1 MRIRLRGDIEKLKK
15 RVAALAALVEERFR
29 MAIRALEVNDPWMAE
44 QVIAGDLVIDR
55 EEVDVEEEC
64 LKILAL
70 HQPVA
75 DDLRLIICVLKMN
88 NDLERIGDLAV
99 NIAQHARFIASHD
112 DRIAVPFEYFTMAQ
126 KTQEM
131 LKKSL
136 DSLVNV
142 DVNLAY
148 EVCAAD
154 DEVDKL
160 KYAMQASFAEEIT
173 KSKEHIESTINL
185 FLISRHL
192 ERIADHTTNIAEDVI
207 YLITGRIHR
216 HGRRA
221 AEDAVLKS
229 VERK

>member
-1 MRIRLRGDIEKLKK
+1 MRIRLRGDIDKLKK

-99 NIAQHARFIASHD
+99 NIAQHARFIAS
-112 DRIAVPFEYFTMAQ
+112 Q
-126 KTQEM
+126 
-131 LKKSL
+131 
-136 DSLVNV
+136 
-142 DVNLAY
+142 
-148 EVCAAD
+148 
-154 DEVDKL
+154 
-160 KYAMQASFAEEIT
+160 
-173 KSKEHIESTINL
+173 
-185 FLISRHL
+185 
-192 ERIADHTTNIAEDVI
+192 
-207 YLITGRIHR
+207 
-216 HGRRA
+216 
-221 AEDAVLKS
+221 
-229 VERK
+229 

>member
-15 RVAALAALVEERFR
+15 RVASLAALVEERFR
-29 MAIRALEVNDPWMAE
+29 MAVRSLETNDPWMAE
-44 QVIAGDLVIDR
+44 QVIAGDLIIDH

-75 DDLRLIICVLKMN
+75 DDLRFLISILKMN

-99 NIAQHARFIASHD
+99 NIAQHARSIASLNN
-112 DRIAVPFEYFTMAQ
+112 RVAIPFEYFTMAE
-126 KTQEM
+126 KAQEM

-136 DSLVNV
+136 DSLVNM

-148 EVCAAD
+148 QVCAAD
-154 DEVDKL
+154 DEVDKM
-160 KYAMQASFAEEIT
+160 KYAMQDRFSEEIR
-173 KSKEHIESTINL
+173 KNQNNIESSINL

-192 ERIADHTTNIAEDVI
+192 ERIADHATNIAEDVI
-207 YLITGRIHR
+207 YMIAGRIHR
-216 HGRRA
+216 HGRYET
-221 AEDAVLKS
+221 EDS
-229 VERK
+229 E

>member
-1 MRIRLRGDIEKLKK
+1 MRIRLRGEVEKLKK

-75 DDLRLIICVLKMN
+75 DDLRFIVAMLKMN

-99 NIAQHARFIASHD
+99 NIAQHARSIASSD
-112 DRIAVPFEYFTMAQ
+112 NRVAVPFEYFTMAQ
-126 KTQEM
+126 KAQDM

-148 EVCAAD
+148 QVCAAD
-154 DEVDKL
+154 DEVDKM
-160 KYAMQASFAEEIT
+160 KYAMQASFAEEIRRNQNN
-173 KSKEHIESTINL
+173 IESSINL

-192 ERIADHTTNIAEDVI
+192 ERIADHATNIAEDVI
-207 YLITGRIHR
+207 YMIVGRIHR
-216 HGRRA
+216 HGRRG
-221 AEDAVLKS
+221 AEDS
-229 VERK
+229 V

>member
-15 RVAALAALVEERFR
+15 RVAGLAALVEERFR
-29 MAIRALEVNDPWMAE
+29 MAIRALEVNDPWLAE
-44 QVIAGDLVIDR
+44 QVIAGDLVIDH

-75 DDLRLIICVLKMN
+75 DDLRLIVSMLKMN

-99 NIAQHARFIASHD
+99 NIAQHARFIASCD
-112 DRIAVPFEYFTMAQ
+112 DRVSVPFEYFTMAQ
-126 KTQEM
+126 KAQDM

-148 EVCAAD
+148 QVCAAD
-154 DEVDKL
+154 DEVDKM
-160 KYAMQASFAEEIT
+160 KYAMQNSFAEEI
-173 KSKEHIESTINL
+173 KRNQNNIESLINL

-192 ERIADHTTNIAEDVI
+192 ERIADHATNIAEDVI
-207 YLITGRIHR
+207 YMIVGRIHR
-216 HGRRA
+216 HGRRGV
-221 AEDAVLKS
+221 EDSA
-229 VERK
+229 

>member
-1 MRIRLRGDIEKLKK
+1 
-15 RVAALAALVEERFR
+15 
-29 MAIRALEVNDPWMAE
+29 
-44 QVIAGDLVIDR
+44 
-55 EEVDVEEEC
+55 
-64 LKILAL
+64 
-70 HQPVA
+70 
-75 DDLRLIICVLKMN
+75 
-88 NDLERIGDLAV
+88 
-99 NIAQHARFIASHD
+99 
-112 DRIAVPFEYFTMAQ
+112 MAQ

-173 KSKEHIESTINL
+173 KSKEHIESAINL

-216 HGRRA
+216 HGRRG

-229 VERK
+229 AERK